1 MASAGHTAAR
11 PRWGA
16 SMAARFP
23 EGSVNFVV
31 GGDNGEAAG
40 LVLFAP
46 VNPSNGTIGTGIL
59 GLTGGVPSS
68 GLATVGAKNGC

>member
-1 MASAGHTAAR
+1 MI
-11 PRWGA
+11 
-16 SMAARFP
+16 F
-23 EGSVNFVV
+23 VNFLV
-31 GGDNGEAAG
+31 GLDTGEASG

-46 VNPSNGTIGTGIL
+46 ANPSNGTIGTGIF